1 MEFVDINHNII
12 GNSTLESEKSH
23 AFQSSLD
30 IYPLKNDKKFISINI
45 EGFINYLD
53 NKIEL
58 AQIEESNSY
67 TYYNIEKET
76 YYGLNSNLNTTIK
89 RHTFTF
95 IWNIYNIENEL
106 FTNTMPRQNMSFLYS
121 FEHEKW
127 NLRTNIS
134 WKYKSKSEY
143 QRIDE
148 NEQLNTYQQEP
159 YQLINFN
166 FFKNIPDIHSS
177 ISLGI
182 KNILDVKTINSTIE
196 DGFHADSENI
206 ISWGR
211 TFFIEFRLNLLN
223 K

>member
-1 MEFVDINHNII
+1 M
-12 GNSTLESEKSH
+12 
-23 AFQSSLD
+23 D
-30 IYPLKNDKKFISINI
+30 IYPLKNDKKFISVNI

-53 NKIEL
+53 NKIGL
-58 AQIEESNSY
+58 AQIEESNAY
-67 TYYNIEKET
+67 TYYNIDKET
-76 YYGLNSNLNTTIK
+76 YYGLNSNLNTIIK

-106 FTNTMPRQNMSFLYS
+106 FTSTRPRQNMSFLYS

-127 NLRTNIS
+127 NLGANIS
-134 WKYKSKSEY
+134 WKYKSRSEY
-143 QRIDE
+143 QQINE

-177 ISLGI
+177 FSLGI
-182 KNILDVKTINSTIE
+182 KNLLDVKTINSAIE
-196 DGFHADSENI
+196 DDFHSGSESI